1 VTTGVKPDGS
11 QLDSERMPWELYAK
25 FNREEL
31 EAIHLHL
38 QTLLAQ

>member
-1 VTTGVKPDGS
+1 MTTGVKPDGG
-11 QLDSERMPWELYAK
+11 QLDPELMPWELFAK